1 MEHPSSLNL
10 KKMSGF
16 KVVLASGA
24 EHLRTRFS
32 ELGFQVFSSETNFDE
47 KRFFPNSDLYV
58 KIADIEELAD
68 QRVVVVQSC
77 TGSSPAANEYFTTS
91 DRIQELILILD
102 ILKHPYK
109 VEKTAHKTYKTHS
122 LVQPRSID
130 VVLTFQPFALQDKA
144 FSTGES
150 VSSRCTMQSIANL
163 CDRLWLVEP
172 VVDRVLP
179 WVEEL
184 AAQGKYHMINI
195 TQDMTEYAAT
205 KFGFKDYILTAPDE
219 GAQKRFGVPGFSKR
233 RSDSFT
239 IEMTGDL
246 DVTGKNVIILDDLTK
261 SGNTLLRAADM
272 LRDQGA
278 ADVGFVVLHVTPIRD
293 GGERLLTELITKS
306 NNKIIT
312 SNTVHT
318 VAFCDENPEL
328 VYDIVDK
335 IVENL

>member
-1 MEHPSSLNL
+1 
-10 KKMSGF
+10 MSGF

-32 ELGFQVFSSETNFDE
+32 ELGFQVFSSEMNFDE

-58 KIADIEELAD
+58 KIANIEELAD

-91 DRIQELILILD
+91 DRIQELILIFD
-102 ILKHPYK
+102 ILKNPCK
-109 VEKTAHKTYKTHS
+109 VEKIAHKTYKTHS
-122 LVQPRSID
+122 LAQPRSID

-144 FSTGES
+144 FSTGEA
-150 VSSRCTMQSIANL
+150 VSSRCAMQSIANL

-172 VVDRVLP
+172 VVDRALP

-184 AAQGKYHMINI
+184 AAQGKYQMINF
-195 TQDMTEYAAT
+195 TQDIIEYAAA
-205 KFGFKDYILTAPDE
+205 KFGFTEYVLTAPDE

-239 IEMTGDL
+239 IDMTGEL
-246 DVTGKNVIILDDLTK
+246 DVSGKNVIILDDLTK
-261 SGNTLLRAADM
+261 SGKTLLRAADM
-272 LRDQGA
+272 MRNQGA
-278 ADVGFVVLHVTPIRD
+278 ADVGFIVLHVTPIRD
-293 GGERLLTELITKS
+293 GGERLLTDLIAKS

-328 VYDIVDK
+328 VYDIVGKLVD
-335 IVENL
+335 NL